1 MAAVTLNH
9 FVIVFLGGGVGAV
22 LRWLL
27 TLGVSNSSGKN
38 WLGTLAVNLIGCL
51 VFFLI
56 ARFFKD
62 IEPSYDLL
70 IKTGILGS
78 LTTFSTF
85 AFDVV
90 FLFKQGMVKEGLL
103 ALGLNVFF
111 GIVIGIGI
119 LR

>member
-1 MAAVTLNH
+1 MGAITIYH
-9 FVIVFLGGGVGAV
+9 FIIVFLGGGVGAV

-27 TLGVSNSSGKN
+27 TLQFSYNSTKS
-38 WLGTLAVNLIGCL
+38 WQGTLIVNLIGCL
-51 VFFLI
+51 FFFLI
-56 ARFFKD
+56 TRFFKD
-62 IEPSYDLL
+62 IEPDYDLF

-90 FLFKQGMVKEGLL
+90 FLFKQGMVKEAIL
-103 ALGLNVFF
+103 ALCLNVFF
-111 GIVIGIGI
+111 GIIIGIGI